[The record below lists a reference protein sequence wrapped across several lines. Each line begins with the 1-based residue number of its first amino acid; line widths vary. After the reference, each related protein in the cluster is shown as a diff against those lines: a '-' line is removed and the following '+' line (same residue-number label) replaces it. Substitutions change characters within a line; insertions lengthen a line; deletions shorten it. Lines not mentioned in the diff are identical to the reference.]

1 MVCLLHMVSS
11 DVFHNNVLSL
21 CFSALC
27 DVMASGNVCIFC
39 VCVVMKSVA
48 LPLGC
53 TMVIN
58 SYTVEINGMILS
70 HTTSW
75 QPHINV

>member
-11 DVFHNNVLSL
+11 DVFHNYVLSL
-21 CFSALC
+21 CCCFSALY
-27 DVMASGNVCIFC
+27 DAMASGNVCIFC

-58 SYTVEINGMILS
+58 SYTVEINGMTLS
-70 HTTSW
+70 G
-75 QPHINV
+75 